1 VPPGIRDDLVQDAG
15 VGDPA
20 GWARP
25 AGNRPTRTSPAAL
38 LLIWLAWVLVPPL
51 LLFGGAMTS
60 APFFGEQPT
69 AADRSQS
76 AGLYLVAA
84 VLALGLPFVGLLL
97 TWRTRRVAAACF
109 GAALLVVAIPVALLL
124 GRGAGNVG
132 PAGPAPDT
140 GPPVCQEH
148 SGGGTRCPG
157 G

>member
-1 VPPGIRDDLVQDAG
+1 M
-15 VGDPA
+15 GDTA
-20 GWARP
+20 GWARL

-38 LLIWLAWVLVPPL
+38 FLIWLAWVLVPPL

-84 VLALGLPFVGLLL
+84 VLALGLPFVGVLL

-109 GAALLVVAIPVALLL
+109 GVALLVVAIPVALLL
-124 GRGAGNVG
+124 GRGVG
-132 PAGPAPDT
+132 DAGPAPDT

-148 SGGGTRCPG
+148 SGGDTRCPG

>member
-1 VPPGIRDDLVQDAG
+1 VQDAL
-15 VGDPA
+15 VGDTA

-25 AGNRPTRTSPAAL
+25 AADRPARTSSAAL
-38 LLIWLAWVLVPPL
+38 LLIWLTWVLVPPL
-51 LLFGGAMTS
+51 LLFGGAVTS

-76 AGLYLVAA
+76 AALYLVAT

-97 TWRTRRVAAACF
+97 TWRTRRVAAVCF
-109 GAALLVVAIPVALLL
+109 GVALAVVAIPVALLL
-124 GRGAGNVG
+124 GRGDAGLDG
-132 PAGPAPDT
+132 PVPVQ

-148 SGGGTRCPG
+148 SGGDNRCPG

>member
-1 VPPGIRDDLVQDAG
+1 VQDAP
-15 VGDPA
+15 VGDTA
-20 GWARP
+20 GWARLAADRP
-25 AGNRPTRTSPAAL
+25 ARTSSAAL

-69 AADRSQS
+69 PADRSQS
-76 AGLYLVAA
+76 AALYLVAA

-109 GAALLVVAIPVALLL
+109 GAALAVVAIPVALLL
-124 GRGAGNVG
+124 GRGDAGLDG
-132 PAGPAPDT
+132 PVPDQ

-148 SGGGTRCPG
+148 SGGDTRCPG